1 MIYQPNELLSTPTP
15 SSTNH
20 TAYYSSPYSN
30 YVLTNYDTPTSNNSY
45 SPNTYSPVPNSS
57 PAGLLSTPSQNAQT
71 YAAYMTPTTTN
82 TNSPASVSNTSS
94 THHHHQDYA
103 TPLHYT
109 NLIAYS
115 SPYPLMQIP
124 APQQHSPI
132 QTTYLIDANNSSN
145 YENYNNNNNNMN
157 KENQKPNRGNRNG
170 NKKYKNYN
178 NNNNSKV
185 SSKRINYHSNNN
197 QNENCGDYIEQQQQQ
212 QQPQMQE
219 QQQVY
224 YHTEYIDSSPQP
236 PQGYYYEQ
244 QIANESYIPCND
256 ITNYSASPVPPA
268 QNGQQQQQYNDYYQ
282 IDNNNCCEYQHDQ
295 MTQAQM
301 MIDSAEEEK
310 LACKICRGKK
320 KCFCYFIKVGY
331 HKFPSYVD
339 FAEYQFRQWKSN
351 MQKPNR
357 RV

>member
-1 MIYQPNELLSTPTP
+1 
-15 SSTNH
+15 
-20 TAYYSSPYSN
+20 
-30 YVLTNYDTPTSNNSY
+30 
-45 SPNTYSPVPNSS
+45 
-57 PAGLLSTPSQNAQT
+57 
-71 YAAYMTPTTTN
+71 MTPPTTN
-82 TNSPASVSNTSS
+82 SNSPASVSNTSS
-94 THHHHQDYA
+94 THHHQDYA

-132 QTTYLIDANNSSN
+132 QTTYLIDSNNSNN
-145 YENYNNNNNNMN
+145 YENYNNNNMNNMN

-178 NNNNSKV
+178 NNNNKI

-219 QQQVY
+219 QHQVY
-224 YHTEYIDSSPQP
+224 YHTEYIESSPQP

-256 ITNYSASPVPPA
+256 ISNYSTSPVPPV
-268 QNGQQQQQYNDYYQ
+268 QNGQQHQYNDYYQ
-282 IDNNNCCEYQHDQ
+282 MDNNNNCCEYQHDL
-295 MTQAQM
+295 TPAQM